1 MPAAPKHRDAIVDA
15 AIRLFR
21 QNGYA
26 ATGLNEIVN
35 ASGAPK
41 GSLYH
46 YFPKGKASIAEAAIS
61 EAGRRVVA
69 TIDEIAARTCSTSA
83 LLREHAILLARWMEE
98 SDFRDG
104 CPITTALLELA
115 PNDRDVTAAGK
126 MAYDTR
132 LERLSSMLVNDGREE
147 QSARRLACL
156 CISVIQ
162 GSLIQARVE
171 RSGHPIMIA
180 ADELARLLEA

>member
-1 MPAAPKHRDAIVDA
+1 MAHQKAQSTIRVTFRPAKIHISNSTSVTHVSRPA
-15 AIRLFR
+15 
-21 QNGYA
+21 G
-26 ATGLNEIVN
+26 
-35 ASGAPK
+35 
-41 GSLYH
+41 GSLRLK
-46 YFPKGKASIAEAAIS
+46 PVSQRECSLLLRAA
-61 EAGRRVVA
+61 RRVVA